1 MNVRGGMETLDRKT
15 GSLPATSLVWEKKTS
30 PQKLGSLGIKM
41 NKELETIPVYKS
53 KLKWLFIAG
62 FICGTIIGTA
72 IIETWVRL

>member
-1 MNVRGGMETLDRKT
+1 MNVRGGMETPEQKIGFL
-15 GSLPATSLVWEKKTS
+15 LATSLAWEKKI
-30 PQKLGSLGIKM
+30 PLQKLGSLGIKM